1 MIVRL
6 SQEYINVSDILA
18 KKLSYITN
26 NKEYNLDERNMEQ
39 YIIIGE
45 YDFDTDEIMGIKYVY
60 CSTITG
66 FKLGNC
72 YNYKMCRE
80 FEDII

>member
-1 MIVRL
+1 MIIKERTQDYIDIANIL
-6 SQEYINVSDILA
+6 SKKISNVA
-18 KKLSYITN
+18 N
-26 NKEYNLDERNMEQ
+26 NKEYSIDERDMEQ
-39 YIIIGE
+39 YTIISE
-45 YDFDTDEIMGIKYVY
+45 YDFNKDEIMGIKYVY

-80 FEDII
+80 FEDA

>member
-1 MIVRL
+1 MIIKERTQDYIDIANIL
-6 SQEYINVSDILA
+6 SKKISNVA
-18 KKLSYITN
+18 N
-26 NKEYNLDERNMEQ
+26 NKEYSIDERDMEQ
-39 YIIIGE
+39 YTIIGE
-45 YDFDTDEIMGIKYVY
+45 YDFNKDEIMGIKYVY

-80 FEDII
+80 FEDA